1 MRQTTALTTAVISLK
16 ITNDIHSLLPLLT
29 IQNSIHP
36 WLASL
41 LVLGTNLVGNLEEFH
56 TPSQTVAAG
65 FIMDKY

>member
-16 ITNDIHSLLPLLT
+16 VTNDTPSLLPLLT
-29 IQNSIHP
+29 IQNSLHP

-41 LVLGTNLVGNLEEFH
+41 LVFGMDLVGNLEGFH
-56 TPSQTVAAG
+56 PLSQAVAAG